1 VTRSPDG
8 LVSIIMPFLN
18 ARPFIAEA
26 IESVRAQTHPD
37 WELWLVDDGSTDG
50 TADVA
55 RSFAARDPTRIR
67 LLTHP
72 GGGTHGASASRNRG
86 LAQATGEFVAF
97 LDADDVWLPENL
109 AELVRRLRAA
119 PEAGVVCSRSLYW
132 YSWAGESGGRDFIP
146 RHRAPE
152 GRPIEGVGFLALC
165 IQGKASV
172 PCPCSI
178 LVRRSVIE
186 RTGGFEEQ
194 FPQLYDDQV
203 LYAKLFL
210 STMVLLDG
218 GCWAKY
224 RRHSASTTMTAERE
238 RNFRPWR
245 LAYLTWL
252 EQYAGRDAATAA
264 ALRPALRRELWRCR
278 HPLGDWLLDQA
289 AFLRSR
295 AERVWT
301 R

>member
-1 VTRSPDG
+1 MTPSVDG
-8 LVSIIMPFLN
+8 LVSIIMPFLH

-26 IESVRAQTHPD
+26 IESVRAQTYPE
-37 WELWLVDDGSTDG
+37 WELWLVDDGSSDG
-50 TADVA
+50 TAEVA
-55 RSFAARDPTRIR
+55 RSFAERDPERIH
-67 LLTHP
+67 LVAHP
-72 GGGTHGASASRNRG
+72 GGASHGASASRNLG
-86 LAQATGEFVAF
+86 LARARGEFVAF

-119 PEAGVVCSRSLYW
+119 PEVGVVCSRSLYW
-132 YSWAGESGGRDFIP
+132 HSWAGSGGRDFVP

-152 GRPIEGVGFLALC
+152 GRPIAGVGFLALC

-186 RTGGFEEQ
+186 QVGGFEKQ

-210 STMVLLDG
+210 STKVLLDG

-224 RRHSASTTMTAERE
+224 RRHPASTTMTAERE
-238 RNFRPWR
+238 QRFRPWR

-252 EQYAGRDAATAA
+252 EQYAGADPAAAD

-278 HPLGDWLLDQA
+278 HPLGDWVLDQA

-295 AERVWT
+295 LERGWS